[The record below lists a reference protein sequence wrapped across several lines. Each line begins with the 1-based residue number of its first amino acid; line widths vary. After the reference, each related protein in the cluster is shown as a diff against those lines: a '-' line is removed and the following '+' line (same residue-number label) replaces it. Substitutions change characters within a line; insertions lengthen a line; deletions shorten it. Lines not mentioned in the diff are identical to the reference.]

1 MDFDIFVGG
10 ARMHVTVRLHGSFR
24 VGRFREEVRAYPEGT
39 AAAQVVLDLDIP
51 LTQPDIVIINDE
63 RATLDRVLHDGDLLA
78 LFPLVAGG

>member
-1 MDFDIFVGG
+1 
-10 ARMHVTVRLHGSFR
+10 MHVTVRLHGSFR
-24 VGRFREEVRAYPEGT
+24 VGRFREEVLAYPEGT

-63 RATLDRVLHDGDLLA
+63 RATLDRVLHDGDLLS